1 MVTEHSGQ
9 TYLAALWR
17 PAQAR
22 LASLRRVGFLL
33 SSLLLFLSATLLVP
47 LAVAASYGEAKATR
61 AFIYT
66 VLIGASAGVVGLF
79 ATRTDLS
86 GMSRREGFAVV
97 SLAWMMICVMG
108 ALPFYFSGSLA
119 HFNDALFE
127 AVSGF
132 TGTGSSVIKDLRVI
146 PRGVL
151 FWRDFTH
158 WLGGMGFIV
167 LYIAL
172 FPLLGLGAM
181 HLYRAE
187 TPGPEK
193 DHLMPSIRSTA
204 KTLWLIYVLFSVILT
219 VLYLFGGMSWF
230 DALCHMFAA
239 MGTGGFSTHNES
251 IGYFHSAYIDWVTI
265 IFLWIAATNFTLH
278 YYVLTG
284 KPMRLLRDS
293 EWRFF
298 TGVIVLFSTIVT
310 LVVWGTTSLSFTR
323 SLRDSTFAVVSLI
336 STTGFVTADYEKWV
350 PITQFILFLCLFIG
364 GMAGSTA
371 GAMKAVRVQLLAKY
385 AGRRVYRLI
394 HPQEVSP
401 VRLGSRAVSSEVM
414 QGVLAFIGL
423 YLGVYVFAVAGMSA
437 TGLDFATA
445 MSAVATAMGGVGPGL
460 ARVGPTDVF
469 TFIHPAGKLILDF
482 CMLAGR
488 LEIYTLILLVTPA
501 FWRR

>member
-1 MVTEHSGQ
+1 MDRLGHLGELS
-9 TYLAALWR
+9 LPAL
-17 PAQAR
+17 AR
-22 LASLRRVGFLL
+22 LAGVRRVSFLL

-47 LAVAASYGEAKATR
+47 LAVAAGYGEGKATR
-61 AFIYT
+61 AFVYT
-66 VLIGASAGVVGLF
+66 VIISVGAGVVGLF
-79 ATRTDLS
+79 ASRTDLS
-86 GMSRREGFAVV
+86 SMSRREGFAVV
-97 SLAWMMICVMG
+97 SLGWIMICFVG
-108 ALPFYFSGSLA
+108 ALPFFFSGSLS

-127 AVSGF
+127 SVSGF
-132 TGTGSSVIKDLRVI
+132 TGTGSSVIKNLDVI
-146 PRGVL
+146 PKGVL

-193 DHLMPSIRSTA
+193 DHLMPRIRTTA
-204 KTLWLIYVLFSVILT
+204 KILWLIYVLFSVILT
-219 VLYLFGGMSWF
+219 ALYMFGGMSWF

-239 MGTGGFSTHNES
+239 MGTGGFSPHNQS

-278 YYVLTG
+278 YFALTG
-284 KPMRLLRDS
+284 KPMRLLKDP

-298 TGVIVLFSTIVT
+298 TGVIVLFSAIVT
-310 LVVWGTTSLSFTR
+310 FVVWATTGASFLK
-323 SLRDSTFAVVSLI
+323 SMRDSTFAVVSLI
-336 STTGFVTADYEKWV
+336 TTTGFVTADYEKWV

-371 GAMKAVRVQLLAKY
+371 GAMKAVRVQLLVKY
-385 AGRRVYRLI
+385 AGKEVYRLI
-394 HPQEVSP
+394 HPKVVSP
-401 VRLGSRAVSSEVM
+401 VRLGNRTVGAEVM
-414 QGVLAFIGL
+414 RGVLAFIGL
-423 YLGVYVFAVAGMSA
+423 YLGVYVLAVAGMSA

-445 MSAVATAMGGVGPGL
+445 MSAVATTMGGVGPGL

-469 TFIHPAGKLILDF
+469 TFIHPVGKVILDF